1 MYATT
6 TILNTSTPPHPN
18 PRVRVTEV
26 VEMQSDLMWRTGR
39 ALPHDLVLGNIK
51 CAYVNDRKALAK
63 RTRRR
68 RRRNRGGIIHRTGRS
83 EYTIYVYVYYYP
95 FAIEWDP
102 ELEERGSFLHTHIY
116 RTMYAHDMAIDK
128 YRSLFVSDARW
139 WG

>member
-1 MYATT
+1 M
-6 TILNTSTPPHPN
+6 
-18 PRVRVTEV
+18 
-26 VEMQSDLMWRTGR
+26 
-39 ALPHDLVLGNIK
+39 PHDLVLGNIK

-83 EYTIYVYVYYYP
+83 EYTIDVYVYYYP

-102 ELEERGSFLHTHIY
+102 ELEERGFFSFFTYIDIFYIY
-116 RTMYAHDMAIDK
+116 KTMYAHDMAIDK